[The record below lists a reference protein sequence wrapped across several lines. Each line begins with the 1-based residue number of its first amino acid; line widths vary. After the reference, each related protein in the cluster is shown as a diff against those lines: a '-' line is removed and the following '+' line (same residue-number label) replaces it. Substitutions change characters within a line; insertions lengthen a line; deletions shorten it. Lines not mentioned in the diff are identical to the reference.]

1 MSEENELSVEKTSH
15 NEVEENQE
23 PMRVMPPITV
33 NEVWRVYDEGFLS
46 SEVPA
51 ALIAFASRRHIN
63 EISDADWSTWDPD
76 TQMWNTTPEADLF
89 NDVMRQFADAG
100 KIHRNEFTGLAT
112 YDLAIPFDG
121 KAQIIFQNSASLK
134 QVMLGTPSD
143 GYHEV
148 EAAVWLISRLTGEP
162 IETLRKMYVGDFR
175 ALQTEI
181 NHLMSAPLS

>member
-1 MSEENELSVEKTSH
+1 MSEEDELSVSGKSQ
-15 NEVEENQE
+15 NEVEESQE

-33 NEVWRVYDEGFLS
+33 NDVWRVYDEGFLS

-51 ALIAFASRRHIN
+51 ALMAFASRRHIN
-63 EISDADWSTWDPD
+63 DISDADWSTWDKQAQ
-76 TQMWNTTPEADLF
+76 TWNTTPEADLF
-89 NDVMRQFADAG
+89 NDVMRQFSDAG
-100 KIHRNEFTGLAT
+100 EIRRNEFTGLAT
-112 YDLAIPFDG
+112 YELASPIDG
-121 KAQIIFQNSASLK
+121 KTEITFQNSASLK

-148 EAAVWLISRLTGEP
+148 QAAVWLISRLTGESVDM
-162 IETLRKMYVGDFR
+162 IRKMYVGDFR